1 MGSECIVRLTMN
13 ANNPHQKNTQQLLK
27 EGLIDAVG
35 FVVGSLIAFFIGRLI
50 GLDLFDEGYGIKSTG
65 AILLAGLGGGLGV
78 AAARR
83 TLRA

>member
-1 MGSECIVRLTMN
+1 MN
-13 ANNPHQKNTQQLLK
+13 TNNPNQKNTEQLLK

-35 FVVGSLIAFFIGRLI
+35 FVVGSLVAFFVGRLL

-65 AILLAGLGGGLGV
+65 AILMAGLGGGLGV

-83 TLRA
+83 VLRR

>member
-1 MGSECIVRLTMN
+1 MN
-13 ANNPHQKNTQQLLK
+13 INNPDQKNTEQLLK

-35 FVVGSLIAFFIGRLI
+35 FVVGSLVAFFVGRLL

-65 AILLAGLGGGLGV
+65 AILMAGLGGGLGV

-83 TLRA
+83 VLRR

>member
-1 MGSECIVRLTMN
+1 MN
-13 ANNPHQKNTQQLLK
+13 EHNSQQKNTQQLLK
-27 EGLIDAVG
+27 EGLVDAVG
-35 FVVGSLIAFFIGRLI
+35 FVVGSLIAFLIGRFI

>member
-1 MGSECIVRLTMN
+1 MHT
-13 ANNPHQKNTQQLLK
+13 NNPPPKNTKQLLK

-35 FVVGSLIAFFIGRLI
+35 FVVGSLVAFFVGRML

-83 TLRA
+83 ALRS